1 MFWIKLF
8 GVLQAGQVG
17 GGVGFVTGDVACVV
31 GCLAV
36 LELGHAGLALLEV
49 VARLVRLG
57 VEAEVDGDYLTVG
70 VVQLGL
76 SE

>member
-1 MFWIKLF
+1 M
-8 GVLQAGQVG
+8 
-17 GGVGFVTGDVACVV
+17 TGDVACVV